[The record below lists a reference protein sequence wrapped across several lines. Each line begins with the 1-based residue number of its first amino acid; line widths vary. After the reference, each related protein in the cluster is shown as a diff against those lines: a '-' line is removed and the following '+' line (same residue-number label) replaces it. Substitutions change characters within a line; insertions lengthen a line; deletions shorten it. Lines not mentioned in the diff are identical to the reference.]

1 MPLAAFAMLLALLW
15 AAPATALGAEPARP
29 FFVDLGVDTVGG
41 RQNAVAVPLAD
52 GRVLIAGGADN
63 VAVRSAEVFD
73 PVAIEFEP
81 VPNLTRY
88 KRADAVG
95 ARLPDGRVLIA
106 GGFNEVSYA
115 HAEVF
120 DPATEKFTDVAG
132 EMTTPRNGAIAAP
145 LPDGRILIAG
155 GRAEGEDLRS
165 SEVFDPVDETF
176 TGLTARMWRGH
187 YSAVGGVLPDG
198 RVLIAAGGTG
208 SAAVTEIFDPQA
220 GAFELLNTGSG
231 NELGSAVGAV
241 LPSGQM
247 LVTGGISGGMSRRWA
262 GIVDPTSGA
271 FGYLP
276 QEGGTQTV
284 TERWGAVAATL
295 PGGLTLISG
304 GSWPNARSSAEI
316 FVSAPALRATG
327 NQFGNRVL
335 GADPAPGTIVV
346 ENFGWIDLEI
356 DGVALGGVDAADF
369 SVLSDSCT
377 GAELDFEETC
387 AIDIRF
393 AATRLGTAAASL
405 SFDSNEPQPSSVP
418 LTAAGIAPAIAQP
431 PVANP
436 PVASPPLGPPA
447 PRRRI
452 HSVGCQA
459 KPVPRSRRLKVSC
472 RAEPSSGI
480 WELRLRR
487 AGVVV
492 ADRRVRGGARTFAFH
507 PPRGRGGFRLE
518 LIPL

>member
-1 MPLAAFAMLLALLW
+1 MPLAAFAMLLVLLW

-29 FFVDLGVDTVGG
+29 FFVDLGVETVGG

-52 GRVLIAGGADN
+52 GRVLIAGGADD

-73 PVAIEFEP
+73 PVAIEFVP

-88 KRADAVG
+88 KRTNAVG

-106 GGFNEVSYA
+106 GGSNDVSYA

-120 DPATEKFTDVAG
+120 DPEDETFTDVAD

-155 GRAEGEDLRS
+155 GRAEGENLRS
-165 SEVFDPVDETF
+165 AEVFDPANETF
-176 TGLTARMWRGH
+176 TGLAAQMRREH
-187 YSAVGGVLPDG
+187 DSAVGGVLPDG

-208 SAAVTEIFDPQA
+208 SAAVTEIFDPQT
-220 GAFELLNTGSG
+220 GAFELLETESG
-231 NELGSAVGAV
+231 NGLGSAVGAV

-262 GIVDPTSGA
+262 GIVDATSGA

-276 QEGGTQTV
+276 KEGGTQTV
-284 TERWGAVAATL
+284 TERWGAMAAAL

-304 GSWPNARSSAEI
+304 GSWSNARSTAEI
-316 FVSAPALRATG
+316 FVSAPALSATG

-335 GADPAPGTIVV
+335 GADPATATVVV
-346 ENFGWIDLEI
+346 ENLGWIDLEI
-356 DGVALGGVDAADF
+356 DGVALSGVDAADF

-387 AIDIRF
+387 ALGVRF
-393 AATRLGTAAASL
+393 APTRLGTATASL

-418 LTAAGIAPAIAQP
+418 LTATGIAPAIAQP
-431 PVANP
+431 PIAG
-436 PVASPPLGPPA
+436 PPLGPPA
-447 PRRRI
+447 PRRRV

-487 AGVVV
+487 AGAVV
-492 ADRRVRGGARTFAFH
+492 ADRRVRGGARTFVFH

>member
-15 AAPATALGAEPARP
+15 AAPATALGAEPAYP
-29 FFVDLGVDTVGG
+29 FFVDLGVDTVDG
-41 RQNAVAVPLAD
+41 RQRAVAVPLAD

-63 VAVRSAEVFD
+63 SAVRTAEVFD

-81 VPNLTRY
+81 VANLTRY
-88 KRADAVG
+88 KRTNAVG

-106 GGFNEVSYA
+106 GGSNEVSYA

-155 GRAEGEDLRS
+155 GWAEGETLRS
-165 SEVFDPVDETF
+165 AEVFDPADETF
-176 TGLTARMWRGH
+176 ARLTAQMWREH
-187 YSAVGGVLPDG
+187 DSAVAGVLPDG
-198 RVLIAAGGTG
+198 RVLIAGGG
-208 SAAVTEIFDPQA
+208 DSAAATEIFDPQT
-220 GAFELLNTGSG
+220 GAFELLNTESG
-231 NELGSAVGAV
+231 NDLGGAVGAV

-271 FGYLP
+271 FDYLP
-276 QEGGTQTV
+276 KEGGTQTV

-316 FVSAPALRATG
+316 FVSAPALNATG

-335 GADPAPGTIVV
+335 GADPAPATIVV
-346 ENFGWIDLEI
+346 ENLGWIDLEI
-356 DGVALGGVDAADF
+356 DGIALGGVDAANF
-369 SVLSDSCT
+369 SVFSDSCT

-387 AIDIRF
+387 AIGIRF
-393 AATRLGTAAASL
+393 APTRVGTATASL
-405 SFDSNEPQPSSVP
+405 SFDSNEPRPSSVP
-418 LTAAGIAPAIAQP
+418 LTATAIAPAIVPP
-431 PVANP
+431 PVLNP
-436 PVASPPLGPPA
+436 PLPSPPPGPPA
-447 PRRRI
+447 PRRRV

-459 KPVPRSRRLKVSC
+459 KPVPRSRRLKVRC
-472 RAEPSSGI
+472 RAEPSSGT

-487 AGVVV
+487 AGAVV
-492 ADRRVRGGARTFAFH
+492 AKRRVRGGTRTFVFH
-507 PPRGRGGFRLE
+507 ALRGRGGFRLE